1 MLREDRSPELH
12 RDASAAPEQTLRI
25 SGGGPQD
32 QGPPTR
38 TRSGKTDCLAG
49 RWVIIWQKAGPVLF

>member
-12 RDASAAPEQTLRI
+12 RDAAAASEQTLRI

-38 TRSGKTDCLAG
+38 TRSGKANCLAG
-49 RWVIIWQKAGPVLF
+49 RGL

>member
-1 MLREDRSPELH
+1 MLRENRSPELH
-12 RDASAAPEQTLRI
+12 RDAAAASEQTLRI

-38 TRSGKTDCLAG
+38 SRSGKTNCLAG
-49 RWVIIWQKAGPVLF
+49 RGL